1 LSRKVDVQHIVVNE
15 LIDDINRI
23 DVSKI
28 GDTAKTY
35 RFR

>member
-1 LSRKVDVQHIVVNE
+1 LSRKVGVQHIVVNE
-15 LIDDINRI
+15 LIDDINRF